1 MPSTFK
7 LPVLGEQEF
16 SRLQTLMSSAS
27 GIHLASNKRS
37 LVAGRLMKRLR
48 HYHLDN
54 YRDYLHLIERPTHS
68 RERRLVIDLLTTNET
83 YFFREFP
90 HFEFLGQWLGRRKGP
105 LRLWSAACSSGEEP
119 YSLAMTAAEHTRGNE
134 WSVLGS
140 DLSQSMLGIA
150 EQGIYDMAQA
160 RYFPE
165 GWLQRYCLCGV
176 GEMAGR
182 MRMITSLRERLRFR
196 PINLIQS
203 LPTDLGLFDVIFLRN
218 LLTYFSQDEKQR
230 VVHRLLACLRLWRR
244 SLQPGHGRQR
254 TRRERRLERAGQRR
268 QPQPARAG
276 RRRHL

>member
-119 YSLAMTAAEHTRGNE
+119 YSLAMTVAEHATGSD
-134 WSVLGS
+134 WSILAS
-140 DLSQSMLGIA
+140 DLSQSMLTLA
-150 EQGIYDMAQA
+150 EQGIYDIAQA
-160 RYFPE
+160 RYFPD
-165 GWLQRYCLCGV
+165 GWMQRHCLCGV
-176 GEMAGR
+176 GDMHGR
-182 MRMITSLRERLRFR
+182 LRVQAHLRARVSLRE
-196 PINLIQS
+196 INLVQP
-203 LPTDLGLFDVIFLRN
+203 LPEGLGPFDVIFLRN
-218 LLTYFSQDEKQR
+218 ILIYFDTPQKQLIVQRLVNQLSPGGLLFIGHAESIHGFE
-230 VVHRLLACLRLWRR
+230 LPLRLVHP
-244 SLQPGHGRQR
+244 SVF
-254 TRRERRLERAGQRR
+254 ERV
-268 QPQPARAG
+268 
-276 RRRHL
+276 